1 MDKINFRFEQQK
13 RKGVLTIYPRY
24 STLSISSK
32 NDNAQICC
40 TYFHRYHVYIH
51 MYVLMYYTVVLS
63 LDPSVPQCGGSV
75 FGCGPSPAQQRRPRQ
90 SRHLSRCHRR
100 RYLYSGRL
108 CRHRALGDPVP
119 VSVCHP
125 LTLIYAAVGL
135 YDTHILNGF
144 IF

>member
-13 RKGVLTIYPRY
+13 RKGVLTIYPKY

-63 LDPSVPQCGGSV
+63 LDPSVSQCGGSV
-75 FGCGPSPAQQRRPRQ
+75 FGSGPFPAPQRRPRQ
-90 SRHLSRCHRR
+90 SSHWSRCHRR
-100 RYLYSGRL
+100 RCRCSGRL
-108 CRHRALGDPVP
+108 HRHRASSGSVP
-119 VSVCHP
+119 VSVCHHP
-125 LTLIYAAVGL
+125 
-135 YDTHILNGF
+135 
-144 IF
+144 